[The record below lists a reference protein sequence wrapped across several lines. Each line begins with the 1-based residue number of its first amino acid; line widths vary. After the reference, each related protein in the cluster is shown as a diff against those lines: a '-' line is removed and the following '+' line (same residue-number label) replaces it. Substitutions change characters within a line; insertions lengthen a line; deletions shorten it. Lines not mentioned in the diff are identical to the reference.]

1 MPCLQL
7 SELWYKMA
15 RPGIKTFLMQHWM
28 LFILLKRM
36 LGVPI
41 WKLLYHAFYTGWP
54 SAGEA
59 AATVDN
65 ASTYYRNLIN
75 HVNDGNPKKP
85 GKPIETYLFAMFDE
99 NQKVQLKLSAISAFS
114 TLISSQSIKLVSVN

>member
-1 MPCLQL
+1 M
-7 SELWYKMA
+7 
-15 RPGIKTFLMQHWM
+15 
-28 LFILLKRM
+28 
-36 LGVPI
+36 PI

-75 HVNDGNPKKP
+75 HVNDGTPKKP

-99 NQKVQLKLSAISAFS
+99 NQKGPAETERHFGLFYPNKQPKYKISFS
-114 TLISSQSIKLVSVN
+114 